1 MYDQILVPI
10 DGGGGAEGAIGRAL
24 DFARIEDA
32 TVHVLHVVDT
42 SPEPPTLT
50 SVDRTEV
57 RQYSE
62 KRGRDAT
69 QRVATQATN
78 HGIET
83 VRTVA
88 EGIPHRAIL
97 DYSRENDIDLVVMG
111 THGETGRSES
121 GLGSTTQRV
130 VTFSDVPVL
139 AVRLDTET
147 ELSRD
152 GYTMYNH
159 VVVPTDGSD
168 AAMRAA
174 EHGLEIAERYG
185 AHVHVVYVVDT
196 TTYGF
201 QDAPRSIVGLL
212 KRGGE
217 RAVNELAAEARDRNL
232 PVTTDVLRGVPEDEI
247 LAYATGVDTDVI
259 TMGTR
264 GRSAGTERFLGSTTA
279 RLVARAEMAV
289 LTTT

>member
-10 DGGGGAEGAIGRAL
+10 DGSGGAEGAIVRAL

-42 SPEPPTLT
+42 GPEPPTLT
-50 SVDRTEV
+50 SADRTEV

-69 QRVATQATN
+69 QRVATQATT

-83 VRTVA
+83 VRTVV

-97 DYSRENDIDLVVMG
+97 DYARENDIDLVVMG
-111 THGETGRSES
+111 THGETSRSES
-121 GLGSTTQRV
+121 RLGSTTQRV
-130 VTFSDVPVL
+130 VTFSDIPVL
-139 AVRLDTET
+139 AVHLDADTELPR
-147 ELSRD
+147 E

-217 RAVNELAAEARDRNL
+217 RAVDELAEEARDRKL
-232 PVTTDVLRGVPEDEI
+232 PVTTDVLRGVPENEI
-247 LAYATGVDTDVI
+247 LAYATGVDADVI

-279 RLVARAEMAV
+279 RIVARAEMAV